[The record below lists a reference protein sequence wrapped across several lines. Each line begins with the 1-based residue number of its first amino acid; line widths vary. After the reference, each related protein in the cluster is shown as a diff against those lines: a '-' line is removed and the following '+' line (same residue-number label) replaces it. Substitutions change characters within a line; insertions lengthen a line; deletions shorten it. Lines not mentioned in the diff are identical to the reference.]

1 MTSIALIILFV
12 ASILAGVYHNSVPL
26 VLAGGFLLPSLTNIL
41 SAGSS
46 MIVLTGGKEEGK

>member
-26 VLAGGFLLPSLTNIL
+26 VLAGGFLLLGFTNL
-41 SAGSS
+41 LNAGSS
-46 MIVLTGGKEEGK
+46 MIVFTGRKEGGK